1 MLTWDAVHKKK
12 KKVNKHAFLILSTV
26 SQEYETT
33 RKELEGVKK
42 EREEAKKQLSILKQA
57 QAPMLTKIQQIDD
70 QLKPT
75 EAQMKAK
82 VTN

>member
-1 MLTWDAVHKKK
+1 MSA
-12 KKVNKHAFLILSTV
+12 LISVPLWL
-26 SQEYETT
+26 QEYETT

-42 EREEAKKQLSILKQA
+42 EREEAKKQLSAVRQA
-57 QAPMLTKIQQIDD
+57 QAPMLRKIQQIDD

-82 VTN
+82 VK